1 MLGNFFPDP
10 SQASPFQP
18 RPGQET
24 LANNVTKVFVLMMFI
39 FSALLMLLM
48 PPVTLMA
55 LSPAPAATAT
65 GAGKDSNSSSSSS
78 STGGEQLVAG
88 VDPVSQLHTL
98 SLCLM
103 TSTGITSVIVMYLM
117 YSVVKV
123 GSKIGQKIVVHPQL
137 LPESLPN

>member
-18 RPGQET
+18 RPGQES

-55 LSPAPAATAT
+55 FSPSSATT
-65 GAGKDSNSSSSSS
+65 GSDSNSNSSG
-78 STGGEQLVAG
+78 STGQQPAVSI
-88 VDPVSQLHTL
+88 DPVAQLHTL

-103 TSTGITSVIVMYLM
+103 TSAGITSIIVMYLM

-137 LPESLPN
+137 LPESPPN